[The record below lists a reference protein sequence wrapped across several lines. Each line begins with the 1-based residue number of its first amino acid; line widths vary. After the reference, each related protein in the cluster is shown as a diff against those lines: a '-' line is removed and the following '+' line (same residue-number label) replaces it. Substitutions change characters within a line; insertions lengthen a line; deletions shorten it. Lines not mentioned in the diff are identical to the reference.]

1 MHHLTSLVRI
11 LALIAFAA
19 AISACGNAVSELSR
33 AEPSNLRGACE
44 QPTERESKILQSAA
58 DAIAL
63 DEAPISNSLTI
74 GGQKLLG
81 YGLVRTGSRTSQRVC
96 TPQPIFAQVGA
107 ALNAPKGLG
116 AGQLVEYQ
124 LQLAVQLPNP
134 SDFVIDQV
142 GRAAFNSDK
151 QHSEIFPRQ
160 DIRPFARSALA
171 SFGKRA
177 SAFRQ
182 SALKEMSSDSALG
195 TGAAQVA
202 AAVGDPTALPRIVEM
217 LDSLLSSVPPNAAI
231 PLDKRDRLLELA
243 WAIYFAGDAGRSAS
257 KSIHKVMPRKVE
269 SRAPPFGIVEIS
281 PKRFCRVLE
290 LIEGQPAIAQYS
302 YCLDTAIPFE
312 Q

>member
-1 MHHLTSLVRI
+1 
-11 LALIAFAA
+11 
-19 AISACGNAVSELSR
+19 VSELSR

-44 QPTERESKILQSAA
+44 QPTERESKILQTAA

-63 DEAPISNSLTI
+63 DEAPVSNSLTI

-81 YGLVRTGSRTSQRVC
+81 YGLVRSGLRTSPRVC
-96 TPQPIFAQVGA
+96 TPQAIFAQVGA
-107 ALNAPKGLG
+107 VLNAPHGLG
-116 AGQLVEYQ
+116 GGQLVEYQ

-142 GRAAFNSDK
+142 GRSAFNSHK

-160 DIRPFARSALA
+160 DIRPLARSALA

-182 SALKEMSSDSALG
+182 RALEEMSIDSALG

-217 LDSLLSSVPPNAAI
+217 FDSLLNSVPPNAAI
-231 PLDKRDRLLELA
+231 PLNKRDRLLELA
-243 WAIYFAGDAGRSAS
+243 WAIYFAGDASRSAS
-257 KSIHKVMPRKVE
+257 KSIHKVMLRKVE

-302 YCLDTAIPFE
+302 YCLGTTTPYE